1 MKIKIYQVNTDRDE
15 NQVAFAGTD
24 KLPVSDI
31 GEPVVDSSIY
41 DCVFDGVVPCKSLE
55 EVYQM
60 FNLNHPEGYRARSL
74 SMSDVVEVTES
85 EKPENS
91 FYYCDTFGFY
101 KIDFDPT
108 KTKISDRILK
118 VEQPNRITVLL
129 VEPNKYPKIIEIDDT
144 LEAMQG
150 VVGGD
155 IEEYMP
161 FGDEVAIICNEEG
174 KMLGETLNR
183 AIYSEPPEVEMTYA
197 EMTSRFR
204 EAESAHSNSLTGFIV
219 FTADSF
225 DKEYSEASRTYAVS
239 SNNKAFMPGM
249 GGYSI
254 YGSSLDGTDRNV
266 RLERYMANEKGG
278 TDGWKIERCYM
289 RDDNKREMLD
299 IIAGKFFVCYAPI
312 ESEKFKSLPKDLAR
326 KYEQMFKYP
335 ETFVRTANGIKAIP
349 FKPKS
354 KEMER

>member
-1 MKIKIYQVNTDRDE
+1 MNVNEIRE
-15 NQVAFAGTD
+15 QYPEGT
-24 KLPVSDI
+24 LI
-31 GEPVVDSSIY
+31 E
-41 DCVFDGVVPCKSLE
+41 LE
-55 EVYQM
+55 EMKGESQM
-60 FNLNHPEGYRARSL
+60 PYGLRGTVKFVDDMGQIHMNWENGSTLALNVDEDYFSVIEP
-74 SMSDVVEVTES
+74 
-85 EKPENS
+85 PQ
-91 FYYCDTFGFY
+91 
-101 KIDFDPT
+101 
-108 KTKISDRILK
+108 KIS
-118 VEQPNRITVLL
+118 VLL

-144 LEAMQG
+144 LEAMQE

-161 FGDEVAIICNEEG
+161 FEDEVAIICNEEG

-183 AIYSEPPEVEMTYA
+183 AIYSEPTEVEMTYA
-197 EMTSRFR
+197 EMASRFR
-204 EAESAHSNSLTGFIV
+204 EAESNHSNSLTGFIV

-225 DKEYSEASRTYAVS
+225 EEEYSEASRTYAVS

-278 TDGWKIERCYM
+278 ADGWKIERCYM
-289 RDDNKREMLD
+289 RDDSKREMLD

-335 ETFVRTANGIKAIP
+335 ETFERTAEGIKAIP

>member
-1 MKIKIYQVNTDRDE
+1 MNVNEIRELYPEGTLIELETMKGE
-15 NQVAFAGTD
+15 NQMPYGLKGTVKFVD
-24 KLPVSDI
+24 DMEQIHINWENGSTLALNVDEDYFNVI
-31 GEPVVDSSIY
+31 EP
-41 DCVFDGVVPCKSLE
+41 P
-55 EVYQM
+55 Q
-60 FNLNHPEGYRARSL
+60 
-74 SMSDVVEVTES
+74 
-85 EKPENS
+85 
-91 FYYCDTFGFY
+91 
-101 KIDFDPT
+101 
-108 KTKISDRILK
+108 KIS
-118 VEQPNRITVLL
+118 VLL

-161 FGDEVAIICNEEG
+161 FEDEVAIICNEDR

-219 FTADSF
+219 FTVDSF
-225 DKEYSEASRTYAVS
+225 EEEYSEASRTYAVS
-239 SNNKAFMPGM
+239 SSNKAFMPGM

-278 TDGWKIERCYM
+278 ADGWKIERCYM
-289 RDDNKREMLD
+289 RDDSKREMLD

-312 ESEKFKSLPKDLAR
+312 ESEKFKSLPEDLAR

-335 ETFVRTANGIKAIP
+335 ETFVRTDEGIKAIP